1 MASAAGVLEPR
12 PATAPAPNRKPLR
25 HHFVSGTS
33 TGTRLLLVALLS
45 LISIF
50 PLAYMVSLSL
60 QPTSEVLSF
69 PPVLVPDHPTFL
81 NYVQAWTE
89 NDFSGFFMNSVYVAI
104 PTVVLSTF
112 LSALTA
118 YGFARYR
125 FWGKDVLFYFL
136 LSSLAVP
143 AVILVLPQYLL
154 MKDLGLLNSRMG
166 LALLYTAGNIPFNTF
181 LLRNFFQGVPRHL
194 EEAMR
199 LDGVREWGLL
209 WRLIAPLSIPALVT
223 VAMFTFN
230 SSWDEY
236 ALAITMINTPA
247 RRTLPIALE
256 LFIGEH
262 TTAWGPLFAATTIAT
277 IPHIIVFI
285 LAQRWFQEGMSV
297 SVPT

>member
-1 MASAAGVLEPR
+1 MASAAGVLERETAVRPR
-12 PATAPAPNRKPLR
+12 PARKPMRLR
-25 HHFVSGTS
+25 LVAGSS
-33 TGTRLLLVALLS
+33 TGTRLLLVAFLS

-50 PLAYMVSLSL
+50 PIAYMVSLSL

-69 PPVLVPDHPTFL
+69 PPVLVPAHPTFI
-81 NYVQAWTE
+81 NYIQAWAE
-89 NDFSGFFMNSVYVAI
+89 NDFSGYFLNSVYVAF
-104 PTVVLSTF
+104 PTIAVTTF

-118 YGFARYR
+118 YGFARYQ

-136 LSSLAVP
+136 LGALAVP
-143 AVILVLPQYLL
+143 AVLLVLPQYLL
-154 MKDLGLLNSRMG
+154 MKDLGLLNTRIG
-166 LALLYTAGNIPFNTF
+166 LALLYAAGNIPFNTF
-181 LLRNFFQGVPRHL
+181 LLRNFFQGVPRQL

-209 WRLIAPLSIPALVT
+209 WRLILPLSVPALVT

-230 SSWDEY
+230 ASWDEY

-262 TTAWGPLFAATTIAT
+262 TTSWGPLFAATTIAT
-277 IPHIIVFI
+277 IPHIIVFA

>member
-1 MASAAGVLEPR
+1 MANAAGVLASAEAGVTTPK
-12 PATAPAPNRKPLR
+12 RKLLGR
-25 HHFVSGTS
+25 HLLSGGS

-45 LISIF
+45 LVSIF
-50 PLAYMVSLSL
+50 PLAYMVSLSF
-60 QPTSEVLSF
+60 QPTGEVLSF
-69 PPVLVPDHPTFL
+69 PPVLVPHHPTLL
-81 NYVQAWTE
+81 NYAQAWTE
-89 NDFSGFFMNSVYVAI
+89 NDFSGYFMNSVYVAI
-104 PTVVLSTF
+104 PTVVFTTF

-136 LSSLAVP
+136 LGALAVP
-143 AVILVLPQYLL
+143 AVLLVLPQYLL
-154 MKDLGLLNSRMG
+154 MKDLGLLNTRIG

-181 LLRNFFQGVPRHL
+181 LLRNFFQGVPRQF

-209 WRLIAPLSIPALVT
+209 WRLILPLSIPALIT

-230 SSWDEY
+230 ASWDEY

-262 TTAWGPLFAATTIAT
+262 TTAWGPMFAATTIAT
-277 IPHIIVFI
+277 IPHIIVFV